1 MRLGFSVVTAWLCLL
16 AGASVPGC
24 IGDEEVMT
32 GGPSSGVAGEGGASA
47 GAPGIGSGGTLPE
60 VPPVGAGGST
70 GGSAPGSGGQVIVD
84 PFPVVVTDPD
94 QPCSITLTRSEVSPT
109 ITTVGKVVFETSAA
123 TSAATGAAASIEFGK
138 TTDYGL
144 SAPVELGSSGG
155 KATLL
160 GMATATVYHYRIVI
174 DAGGVT
180 CKSRDLT
187 LETGPMPN
195 GVNIGSAV
203 LTAGSSSLPAQ
214 AGYIF
219 GSNYNGSWVFIV
231 NEAGEL
237 VWYYETEI
245 TNISSVRLAPDGRHV
260 YARTLNV
267 ARAPQN
273 GKVVRIAIDGSA
285 AETML
290 LTASHHDFTF
300 GPEGSIVY
308 IRKSL
313 DNTCDSLFLHWL
325 GDPDDS
331 EDELIAD
338 LDPLFSEPGP
348 NQALGSETCH
358 VNSVHY
364 QADGGYTASDLVHN
378 AYVKLDDLGQMEW
391 ILGGGVDATFEGDGN
406 VWERQHGH
414 HLVAPDRLLFFNN
427 QTSAAK
433 ASRALEVVLDFE
445 AGSATYAPFEYTVP
459 GVMSTVLGDVRRL
472 PNGNTLV
479 TYSVGTGILHEV
491 DPYGVLVRTIDFPGG
506 ACGYTDFH
514 ESLYEGWE
522 P

>member
-1 MRLGFSVVTAWLCLL
+1 MRLGFSVATAWLCLL
-16 AGASVPGC
+16 VGVNVPGC
-24 IGDEEVMT
+24 IGDEEIVPD
-32 GGPSSGVAGEGGASA
+32 GPQAGVAGEGGASA
-47 GAPGIGSGGTLPE
+47 GAPGIAGGGALPGE
-60 VPPVGAGGST
+60 PPVGAGGST
-70 GGSAPGSGGQVIVD
+70 GGSAPGAGGQVIID
-84 PFPVVVTDPD
+84 PLPVLVTDPN
-94 QPCSITLTRSEVSPT
+94 QPCSITLTRAEVSPT
-109 ITTVGKVVFETSAA
+109 ITTVGLVAFETSLAPGA
-123 TSAATGAAASIEFGK
+123 TASIEFGK

-144 SAPVELGSSGG
+144 LAPVDLGSSGG
-155 KATLL
+155 DALLL
-160 GMATATVYHYRIVI
+160 GMATGTVYHYRIVI
-174 DAGGVT
+174 ESGGVT
-180 CKSRDLT
+180 CKSRDLA

-195 GVNIGSAV
+195 GVSIGNAV
-203 LTAGSSSLPAQ
+203 IKAGPSNVPAQ

-231 NEAGEL
+231 NDAGEL
-237 VWYYETEI
+237 VWYFETPI
-245 TNISSVRLAPDGRHV
+245 TNISSIRLAPDGRHV

-273 GKVVRIAIDGSA
+273 GKLVRIAIDGSE
-285 AETML
+285 AETIL

-308 IRKSL
+308 MRKSL
-313 DNTCDSLFLHWL
+313 DNSCDSLFLHWPS
-325 GDPDDS
+325 DADDS

-338 LDPLFSEPGP
+338 LDSLFTAPGP
-348 NQALGSETCH
+348 NQALGAETCH
-358 VNSVHY
+358 ANSVHY
-364 QADGGYTASDLVHN
+364 QADGGYTVSDLVHN
-378 AYVKLDDLGQMEW
+378 AFVKLDDLGQMEW

-414 HLVAPDRLLFFNN
+414 HLLAPDRLLFFNN
-427 QTSAAK
+427 QTAAAK

-445 AGSATYAPFEYTVP
+445 AGSATYAPFEYVVP

-479 TYSVGTGILHEV
+479 TYSVGTGVLHEV
-491 DPYGVLVRTIDFPGG
+491 DPYGELVRVIDFPGG

-514 ESLYEGWE
+514 ESLYAV